1 MLACFYVFKTI
12 FTSTN
17 TYLLIIFPHNG
28 KQLNN
33 MSINFQ
39 YRTVDVKEEHI
50 GQTNH
55 KKHVPIWF
63 V

>member
-1 MLACFYVFKTI
+1 M
-12 FTSTN
+12 
-17 TYLLIIFPHNG
+17 LIIFPHNG

-33 MSINFQ
+33 MSINFK

-50 GQTNH
+50 GQTNN

>member
-1 MLACFYVFKTI
+1 M
-12 FTSTN
+12 
-17 TYLLIIFPHNG
+17 LIIFPHNG

-50 GQTNH
+50 GQTNI